1 MADQLEG
8 ALLELGREVQFPP
21 TPDVSASVRRRL
33 TDRPRSERHW
43 SPWSRALVPLAA
55 LLVAGL
61 LVTGVLALWPT
72 ARDAIAERLG
82 LHGVQVTQVRGLPT
96 AIATPNLGQA
106 ITLEDAQRRVSYP
119 IQLPAAL
126 GAPDVV
132 YFVDSPVGGQVV
144 LAYEPNGDRPRLLLF
159 EFEGSRAGLGKGLPP
174 GTSVEEVS
182 VNGNRG
188 LWING
193 DPHVVFFMDR
203 QGRPQSETT
212 RLAANVLLWENNRLT
227 LRLEGQLA
235 RDQAVEIAAST
246 H

>member
-1 MADQLEG
+1 MADQLES
-8 ALLELGREVQFPP
+8 ALFELGREVQFPP
-21 TPDVSASVRRRL
+21 TPDVSAPVRRRVTDRTRSVRR
-33 TDRPRSERHW
+33 
-43 SPWSRALVPLAA
+43 WSRVLVPLAA
-55 LLVAGL
+55 VLVAAL
-61 LVTGVLALWPT
+61 LVTGVLAHWPT

-96 AIATPNLGQA
+96 ATATLDLGQA
-106 ITLEDAQRRVSYP
+106 ITLEDAQRRVTYP

-132 YFVDSPVGGQVV
+132 YFLDLPVGGQVV
-144 LAYEPNGDRPRLLLF
+144 LAYEPNGDRPRLVLY
-159 EFEGSRAGLGKGLPP
+159 EFEGSRVGLGKGLSP

-193 DPHVVFFMDR
+193 DPHVVFFVDAR
-203 QGRPQSETT
+203 GRPQSETT

-235 RDQAVEIAAST
+235 RDHAVAIAAST